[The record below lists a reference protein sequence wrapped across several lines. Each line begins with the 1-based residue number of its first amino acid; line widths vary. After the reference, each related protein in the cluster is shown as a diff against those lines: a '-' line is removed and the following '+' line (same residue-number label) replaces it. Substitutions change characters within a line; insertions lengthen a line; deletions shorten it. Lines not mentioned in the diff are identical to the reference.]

1 MLEAVRRNVLP
12 IITALVG
19 AGLIGLLIYGVSHQS
34 ASRTLDE
41 LVARKQWPPAPEA
54 TKALPVL
61 GASGSR
67 SLASLKGKVVLL
79 NMWASWCT
87 TCQEEAPLLER
98 TQSTLL
104 AHNSTIL
111 GITDLDASPDS
122 QSFVRHY
129 HLTYPN
135 LRDNTGSFV
144 HAYGTIQL
152 PESFII
158 NRHGRIVALER
169 GPIGQAFLNR
179 AVALAEAS

>member
-1 MLEAVRRNVLP
+1 VRRNVLP
-12 IITALVG
+12 ILAALAG
-19 AGLIGLLIYGVSHQS
+19 ACVIGLLIYGVSAQS
-34 ASRTLDE
+34 KNRTLDE
-41 LVARKQWPPAPEA
+41 QVARKQWPAAPDA
-54 TKALPVL
+54 STPLPVL
-61 GASGSR
+61 GAAGKR
-67 SLASLKGKVVLL
+67 TLAALKGKVVLL

-98 TQSTLL
+98 TQSVML
-104 AHNSTIL
+104 AHNSTVL

-122 QSFVRHY
+122 QSFVRQY

-158 NRHGRIVALER
+158 NRQGRIVAIER
-169 GPIGQAFLNR
+169 GPIGHAFANR
-179 AVALAEAS
+179 ALALAETS